1 MHYCE
6 ERRSYD
12 CIGRRHKHV
21 SLNQTRDDKKGSDI
35 LVMKLTSDVKKT
47 INLCLDLI
55 QFGMS
60 STLISFD
67 GEYYEYHGGEREE
80 QGLAI
85 GGYESAFLAD
95 LVASYLFEKA
105 TPIFRPTIYHGIYR
119 DDGLVFFKGKKKA
132 SEIKDWLEKFQ
143 QTVNL
148 AAGNQHL
155 KSTKEI
161 WTDRAKPPTPEKED
175 RVQIVT
181 KDEFPFLDMKMS
193 WSPEG
198 GLQFGV
204 FRKKGQQLKYVG
216 KESTH
221 TPGTLRA
228 IPSGV
233 FNCLA
238 KLTSRK
244 PSI

>member
-1 MHYCE
+1 M
-6 ERRSYD
+6 RFFVRK
-12 CIGRRHKHV
+12 I
-21 SLNQTRDDKKGSDI
+21 
-35 LVMKLTSDVKKT
+35 TSEVKKT

-60 STLISFD
+60 LTLISFD

-85 GGYESAFLAD
+85 GGYESVFLVD
-95 LVASYLFEKA
+95 LVASYLFEKSKI
-105 TPIFRPTIYHGIYR
+105 IFLPTIYHGIYL
-119 DDGLVFFKGKKKA
+119 DDGLVVFKGKKKA
-132 SEIKDWLEKFQ
+132 SEIKDWLEEFQ
-143 QTVNL
+143 QTANT
-148 AAGNQHL
+148 AAGNRHL
-155 KSTKEI
+155 KFTAEI
-161 WTDRAKPPTPEKED
+161 WTDGANSPTPEKED
-175 RVQIVT
+175 WVQIVA
-181 KDEFPFLDMKMS
+181 KDKLPFLYMKMS

-204 FRKKGQQLKYVG
+204 FRKKGQQLKYIG

-221 TPGTLRA
+221 TPSTLRA

-233 FNCLA
+233 FNRLV

-244 PSI
+244 LSRFTTLREIGRA